1 MFGYSANEVVGK
13 NVKCLMPEPYRSEHD
28 GYLANY
34 LNTAEKKIIG
44 VGREAL
50 AKRKNGEEFPI
61 DLAVSEVETID
72 DTVIFTGIIRDI
84 TKQKE
89 HEQELYL
96 AAKDAEQANRAKS
109 EFLSAMSHELRTP
122 LNAVIGF
129 SQLLASDKL
138 HPLNEEQKQSITY
151 ILESGNQLLGLVD
164 DILDLSK
171 IENGQLNV
179 VYEPVELNMV
189 VEQSVKLVQ
198 TQADSKSIKIDNQLA
213 NQLPQHVNADVK
225 KLRQVILNILSN
237 AIKYNVD
244 GGEVCIY
251 TKITNEDTVRL
262 SFSDTGHG
270 IAESV
275 LEHLFEPFNRLG
287 KEKSSIQGT
296 GIGLTISKNL
306 TELMG
311 GRLGAENNLDKGM
324 TFWIELTTYH
334 GVHEDQKAR
343 GHQG

>member
-1 MFGYSANEVVGK
+1 
-13 NVKCLMPEPYRSEHD
+13 
-28 GYLANY
+28 
-34 LNTAEKKIIG
+34 
-44 VGREAL
+44 
-50 AKRKNGEEFPI
+50 
-61 DLAVSEVETID
+61 
-72 DTVIFTGIIRDI
+72 
-84 TKQKE
+84 
-89 HEQELYL
+89 
-96 AAKDAEQANRAKS
+96 
-109 EFLSAMSHELRTP
+109 
-122 LNAVIGF
+122 
-129 SQLLASDKL
+129 
-138 HPLNEEQKQSITY
+138 
-151 ILESGNQLLGLVD
+151 LESGNQLLGLVD

-334 GVHEDQKAR
+334 GAHEDQKAS
-343 GHQG
+343 GHHG